1 MSLRP
6 PFTLQTALKKVKVA
20 QDLWNTR
27 SPAKVALAYTPDTI
41 WRNRDSFL
49 QGRPAVETFL
59 QAKWEKE
66 HHYVLRKELFAFT
79 DNKIAVQFFYE
90 WNEKP
95 DATGQWFRTYGLE
108 DWTFDESG
116 LMRKRMMSSND
127 MPITAEDRWFKEG
140 VDIESVEIGEAH
152 L

>member
-27 SPAKVALAYTPDTI
+27 SPAKIALAYTPDTI

-49 QGRPAVETFL
+49 QGRPAVEKFL

-66 HHYVLRKELFAFT
+66 HHYVLRKELFAFM
-79 DNKIAVQFFYE
+79 DNKIAVQFFCE

-116 LMRKRMMSSND
+116 LMRKRMMSGND
-127 MPITAEDRWFKEG
+127 VPIAPEVRWFKEG
-140 VDIESVEIGEAH
+140 VDIESVDIGEAH